1 MSKLLIGFN
10 DKKYELWQGSLHL
23 LYPFFKVSLVVK
35 FQVKHGLAKN
45 DENNTFCI
53 YIQKQVDHLDIHIN
67 LPSII
72 DNQNILKFR
81 KK

>member
-1 MSKLLIGFN
+1 MIKNMNCGKDHCIYFI
-10 DKKYELWQGSLHL
+10 H
-23 LYPFFKVSLVVK
+23 FFKVSLVVK